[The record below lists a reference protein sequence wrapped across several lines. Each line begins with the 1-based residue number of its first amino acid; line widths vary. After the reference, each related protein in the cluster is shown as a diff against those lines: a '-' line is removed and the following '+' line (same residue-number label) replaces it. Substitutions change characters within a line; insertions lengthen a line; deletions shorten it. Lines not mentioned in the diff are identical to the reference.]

1 MSTLK
6 GTTMHPRCRHIGAC
20 WDLLEWFQLFS
31 TSQNTSR
38 IQFRTFLKKKNQIF
52 WFPCCST
59 REDLSVD
66 VSITNV
72 GLILTKPGRF
82 FFLAYG
88 NSGYGQN
95 SISSISNFLK
105 KFHISGFP
113 WSSTREDLSIDA
125 SITNVGLILTK
136 LEWFQL
142 FVKSQ
147 NSNFELFW
155 KKKNQIFGFPWC
167 ITREDLSND
176 VSITNVGLIL
186 TKLRWFQLLVKS
198 QISNFELFWKK
209 NQIFGFPWC
218 STREDLSTDVSI
230 TNVGLILTKLRW
242 FQLFVRSQISNF
254 ELFWKK
260 KKSIFWVSMV

>member
-6 GTTMHPRCRHIGAC
+6 GTTMHPRCRHVGAC

-38 IQFRTFLKKKNQIF
+38 IQFRTLLKKKIIFF

-66 VSITNV
+66 VSITYV
-72 GLILTKPGRF
+72 GLILTKLARAIF
-82 FFLAYG
+82 FSAFG

-105 KFHISGFP
+105 NFHIS
-113 WSSTREDLSIDA
+113 
-125 SITNVGLILTK
+125 
-136 LEWFQL
+136 
-142 FVKSQ
+142 
-147 NSNFELFW
+147 
-155 KKKNQIFGFPWC
+155 
-167 ITREDLSND
+167 
-176 VSITNVGLIL
+176 
-186 TKLRWFQLLVKS
+186 
-198 QISNFELFWKK
+198 
-209 NQIFGFPWC
+209 GFPWC
-218 STREDLSTDVSI
+218 STREDLSIDVSI

-242 FQLFVRSQISNF
+242 FQLFIKNQNSNF

-260 KKSIFWVSMV
+260 NTNFGVSMV

>member
-38 IQFRTFLKKKNQIF
+38 IQFQTFLKKKSFFIF

-66 VSITNV
+66 VSISYV
-72 GLILTKPGRF
+72 GLKIDDARAIF
-82 FFLAYG
+82 FSAYG

-105 KFHISGFP
+105 NFHISGFP
-113 WSSTREDLSIDA
+113 WCSTREDLSIDV
-125 SITNVGLILTK
+125 SITIVGLILTK
-136 LEWFQL
+136 LRWFQF

-155 KKKNQIFGFPWC
+155 KKK
-167 ITREDLSND
+167 S
-176 VSITNVGLIL
+176 S
-186 TKLRWFQLLVKS
+186 
-198 QISNFELFWKK
+198 
-209 NQIFGFPWC
+209 
-218 STREDLSTDVSI
+218 
-230 TNVGLILTKLRW
+230 
-242 FQLFVRSQISNF
+242 
-254 ELFWKK
+254 
-260 KKSIFWVSMV
+260 FWVPIL